1 MTPAGLLLAL
11 LPPLPSLPPVQ
22 LGEPA
27 EAKPAAYSMRRTEAP
42 WRMRVSTTAPRPVSI
57 VGVDGRSRAF
67 WWSEVRVTNDTG
79 EARPLSLTAR
89 LVPDR
94 GTERPAVFRPD
105 VDKAIQE
112 TAGRGV
118 ENILSWN
125 GEIAAGEAK
134 RGIAVFSD
142 VDPVA
147 DRLEVRVAGAAC
159 AWRRAGAAWFL
170 ETVEHATVF
179 ARPGDEMRSWSRPI
193 RKVSEDWV
201 VVSSKKVRG

>member
-1 MTPAGLLLAL
+1 MIPAGLLLSL
-11 LPPLPSLPPVQ
+11 LPPCQ

-57 VGVDGRSRAF
+57 VGADGRSRAF

-118 ENILSWN
+118 ENILSWS
-125 GEIAAGEAK
+125 GEIAVGEAK

-159 AWRRAGAAWFL
+159 AWRRAGSAWFL